1 MILTILVAIFAL
13 VALMVLHE
21 FGHFALAKKFGA
33 DVEEFG
39 VGYPPRLFGK
49 KFGETVYSINLIPFG
64 AFVKIKG
71 EQGGIEE
78 FGSFSEKALWQRA
91 LIILGG
97 VIMFWVVAAVLL
109 SVVLYL
115 GMPTAVSDAATDVE
129 QPEVKIGQVMRD
141 SPAAKSGL
149 KPLDTIVQMSA
160 GNETIYPTKVKEVQE
175 FTKAHQGEEITLTLD
190 RWGDVRE
197 ETVTP
202 RINPSEGEGAMG
214 ITLARTAVKSY
225 PAWKSPIMGT
235 RLCFSMT
242 IGAVKGLG
250 GLVGQLFQGKGMPPG
265 SEPMGPIGI
274 FSFLNQTAQ
283 AGVANFLRFVALI
296 SIFLAIFNILPI
308 PALDGG
314 KLVFL
319 GIEAVRGE
327 PVSPEIEEKITN
339 FFFGLLLLLMLI
351 VTIKFDIPRLF

>member
-1 MILTILVAIFAL
+1 MVLTILAAIFAL

-21 FGHFALAKKFGA
+21 FGHFILAKKFGA

-71 EQGGIEE
+71 EEGGVEE
-78 FGSFSEKALWQRA
+78 YGSFSEKALWQRT

-97 VIMFWVVAAVLL
+97 VIMFWIVAAVLL
-109 SVVLYL
+109 SVVFYL
-115 GMPTAVSDAATDVE
+115 GMPTAVSDSATGVDQAKV
-129 QPEVKIGQVMRD
+129 QIGQVMRE
-141 SPAAKSGL
+141 SPAAESGL
-149 KPLDTIVQMSA
+149 KPLDSIKKMSNGKTIK
-160 GNETIYPTKVKEVQE
+160 PDKVSQVQE
-175 FTKAHQGEEITLTLD
+175 FVKSNKGKEITLTLD
-190 RWGDVRE
+190 RWGDVRKV
-197 ETVTP
+197 TLTP
-202 RINPSEGEGAMG
+202 RVNSPQEEGAMG
-214 ITLARTAVKSY
+214 VSLVRTTVKSY
-225 PAWKSPIMGT
+225 PAWKAPIVGT
-235 RLCFSMT
+235 EACVMMT
-242 IGAVKGLG
+242 INAVKGLG
-250 GLVGQLFQGKGMPPG
+250 GLVGQLVQGEGMPPG
-265 SEPMGPIGI
+265 SKPMGPIGI

-283 AGVANFLRFVALI
+283 AGMANFLRFIALI

-319 GIEAVRGE
+319 AIEGVRGE
-327 PVSPEIEEKITN
+327 PVPPEIEAKITN